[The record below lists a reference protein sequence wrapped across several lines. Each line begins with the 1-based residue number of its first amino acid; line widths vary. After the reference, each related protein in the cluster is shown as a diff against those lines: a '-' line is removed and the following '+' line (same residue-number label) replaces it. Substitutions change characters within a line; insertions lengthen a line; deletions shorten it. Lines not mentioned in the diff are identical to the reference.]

1 MKEQKYHVIDATKED
16 STAILE
22 VTNEAFMADAFY
34 KKPKYSLRFSSERVA
49 KTFDAKDQ
57 YFLVAKRASDQTI
70 VGSIHL
76 EVHKDASNTVTG
88 HFSAL
93 SVPPKN
99 GKQGIGKQ
107 LIQAAE
113 EKVRGFAKE
122 LQTTETRPVKAKMEM
137 DVVNV
142 RTDLFPW
149 YEKQFYRQTDFLP
162 NDCWFDELISEE
174 YHKKVYLI
182 RMMKDLVI

>member
-1 MKEQKYHVIDATKED
+1 MKEQKYHVIEATKAD
-16 STAILE
+16 SAAILE

-34 KKPKYSLRFSSERVA
+34 KKPKYSLRFSSKRVA
-49 KTFDAKDQ
+49 EVFDAKDQ

-76 EVHKDASNTVTG
+76 KVHKNDASNTITG

-113 EKVRGFAKE
+113 EKVRGFAKKS
-122 LQTTETRPVKAKMEM
+122 QTRPVKAKMEM

-149 YEKQFYRQTDFLP
+149 YEKQLYRQTDFLP

-182 RMMKDLVI
+182 RMMKDLII